1 MTRTIALL
9 IGLLTALSVQAQTV
23 EARATDRASTPET
36 RTQPRNAMADVRVV
50 VYQSVLSG
58 YRAFQDEKVSSWQAS
73 NDNVARIG
81 GWRVYAREA
90 REPEPAPRDT
100 VRDTPAAPAV
110 NPNAGHDK

>member
-1 MTRTIALL
+1 MTRTITLL
-9 IGLLTALSVQAQTV
+9 VGLLATLSVQAQDA
-23 EARATDRASTPET
+23 EQARTAQ
-36 RTQPRNAMADVRVV
+36 TQPRNAMADVPVAGYR
-50 VYQSVLSG
+50 SALSG

-100 VRDTPAAPAV
+100 VRDTPAAPAGH
-110 NPNAGHDK
+110 PHAGHGK

>member
-9 IGLLTALSVQAQTV
+9 LGLLTVLPLQAQTV
-23 EARATDRASTPET
+23 EAQATDQASTT
-36 RTQPRNAMADVRVV
+36 QTQPRNAMAVAP
-50 VYQSVLSG
+50 VYRSALGG

-100 VRDTPAAPAV
+100 VRAAPAA
-110 NPNAGHDK
+110 AGHPHAGHGK